1 MMNNNLVETLEMFLE
16 HVKAGNTKIL
26 SIDIE
31 NNMHPFIPDDETGF
45 VEYSTDGG
53 WLKVKFARSKEGD
66 S

>member
-1 MMNNNLVETLEMFLE
+1 MFLE
-16 HVKAGNTKIL
+16 QVKSGNTEIL

-31 NNMHPFIPDDETGF
+31 NNMHPFIPDVDTGF

-53 WLKVKFARSKEGD
+53 WLKVKFARSKEGE

>member
-1 MMNNNLVETLEMFLE
+1 MMKNNPIKILEMFLE
-16 HVKAGNTKIL
+16 QVKSGNTEIL

-31 NNMHPFIPDDETGF
+31 NNMHPFIPDVDTGF

-53 WLKVKFARSKEGD
+53 WLKVKFARSKEGE